1 MSFLSELKRRNVIR
15 VGVAWLALSWLLVAI
30 ANLLFPALGLP
41 IESVRWLLLG
51 LLIVWLPMM
60 VLAWRYEMG
69 GQGLRVD
76 RGPGTTNPYNTR
88 TARRIDQASVV
99 LVLGAL
105 SLSILYQV
113 LAPYAAERAANM
125 QATVPAE
132 TPVAPTLPI
141 RPAEPV
147 DPRSIAVLP
156 FTNLSPD
163 PDDAYFADGLAEE
176 LLNVLARIADLKVTS
191 RSSSFAFRD
200 TTVGAREVA
209 ARLGVAHLLQGSVR
223 RQGDE
228 VRITAQLID
237 PSNGFTLWSE
247 TYDRRIS
254 DIFEVQQE
262 ISQAIADTLV
272 VSLGARTV
280 KVPAATSDMR
290 AYESYLRGRQMF
302 IQRGSNLPAA
312 RELLEQALILDP
324 RFADAWATLA
334 GTWYVWGSYAPD
346 PKGVD
351 SLQRATDAAAKALA
365 LKPDHPGAL
374 AVSARLAAI
383 AGDRL
388 LEARLIKRALELEP
402 NNANTWLWQ
411 GLGQIEVGHV
421 DAAHASFV
429 QAQRLDPLSGL
440 QQGWL
445 GISMTLR
452 GDREAGEA
460 HLQQAH
466 TLGWRGPASRALFL
480 VALGD
485 GTNTD
490 AEITQRYMDWL
501 HDDETMPSSQR
512 DLARSLAPALTD
524 PELRP
529 QAVETLINAANAD
542 PQLEWAILLDSFG
555 AVDAAMD
562 RVLHAD
568 RTATQSLQLSLWY
581 PQFKSLRALPG
592 FMTLA
597 ERQGMLAYWQALG
610 PPDGCRFGTEP
621 SPQLDCDQ

>member
-41 IESVRWLLLG
+41 IGSVRWLLLG
-51 LLIVWLPMM
+51 LLVAWLPMM
-60 VLAWRYEMG
+60 LLAWRYEMG

-76 RGPGTTNPYNTR
+76 RGPGGDDRQNTR

-105 SLSILYQV
+105 SLSILHQV
-113 LAPYAAERAANM
+113 LAPYAAERAAGM

-132 TPVAPTLPI
+132 APAAPTLPI

-200 TTVGAREVA
+200 TTVGAREIA

-223 RQGDE
+223 RQGDD

-237 PSNGFTLWSE
+237 AADDRQLWSE
-247 TYDRRIS
+247 NYDRRIS
-254 DIFEVQQE
+254 DIFEVQRE
-262 ISQAIADTLV
+262 ISQSIADTLV
-272 VSLGARTV
+272 DSLGVRTV
-280 KVPAATSDMR
+280 QVAPATANLQ
-290 AYESYLRGRQMF
+290 AYESYLRGRQLF
-302 IQRGSNLPAA
+302 IQRGANLSAA
-312 RELLEQALILDP
+312 RELLEQALALDP
-324 RFADAWATLA
+324 GFADAWATLA

-365 LKPDHPGAL
+365 LQPDHPGAL

-421 DAAHASFV
+421 EASHASFV
-429 QAQRLDPLSGL
+429 QAQQLDPLSGL

-445 GISMTLR
+445 GISLALR

-460 HLQQAH
+460 YLQQAH
-466 TLGWRGPASRALFL
+466 ALGWRGPASRALFL

-485 GTNTD
+485 GADTD
-490 AEITQRYMDWL
+490 AEITQRYLDWL
-501 HDDETMPSSQR
+501 HDDETMPQSQR
-512 DLARSLAPALTD
+512 DLARSIAPALAD
-524 PELRP
+524 PALRP
-529 QAVETLINAANAD
+529 QAVESLINAANAE
-542 PQLEWAILLDSFG
+542 PKLEWAILLDSFG

-562 RVLHAD
+562 RALNAD

-581 PQFKSLRALPG
+581 PQFKTLRALPE

-597 ERQGMLAYWQALG
+597 GRQGMLAYWQVLG
-610 PPDGCRFGTEP
+610 PPDGCLFQAEP
-621 SPQLDCDQ
+621 SPQLECDQ